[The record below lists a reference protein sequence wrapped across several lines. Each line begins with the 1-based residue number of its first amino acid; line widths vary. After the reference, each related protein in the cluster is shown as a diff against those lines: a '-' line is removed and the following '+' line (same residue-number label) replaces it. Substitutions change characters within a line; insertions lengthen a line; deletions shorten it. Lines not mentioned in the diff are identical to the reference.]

1 MNKKI
6 LILISIISLIVPIVS
21 MSQDTNAISVR
32 TKLLAGNVHML
43 DCVGDFGGGNVAAS
57 VGEDGVLLVDAMFK
71 VMNPKLTAA
80 IATLSSKPIRI
91 VVNTHFHGDHV
102 EGSEIFSSNA
112 IVIAHEN
119 LAKRFA
125 KATPPRSYPI
135 VTFKDTLT
143 IRFNGDVVR
152 LIHVPDAHTDT
163 DVIVYFEKSKVLHL
177 GDIFFFGMFPAVY
190 TEGGGN
196 IRNMV
201 ASLDKIL
208 VSFPPETKVIPGH
221 GDPASM
227 EDLKKYVAMLKETI
241 AFVEAGIKS
250 KRTLTDLQSDPI
262 MIKYKGLSEGGAQTT
277 PQYVGM
283 LYKLLK

>member
-1 MNKKI
+1 MNRKF
-6 LILISIISLIVPIVS
+6 LILISTVSLIAPIISV
-21 MSQDTNAISVR
+21 SQDMNAISVR
-32 TKLLAGNVHML
+32 TRLLAGNVYML

-57 VGEDGVLLVDAMFK
+57 VGEDGILLVDAMYK

-80 IATLSSKPIRI
+80 LATLSSKPIRI
-91 VVNTHFHGDHV
+91 VANSHFHGDHV
-102 EGSEIFSSNA
+102 EGSEIFSANA
-112 IVIAHEN
+112 MVIGHEN

-125 KATPPRSYPI
+125 KATPPRNYPM
-135 VTFKDTLT
+135 VTFKDSLT
-143 IRFNGDVVR
+143 IRFNGEVVR
-152 LIHVPDAHTDT
+152 LIHVPNAHTDT
-163 DVIVYFEKSKVLHL
+163 DVIVYFEKSKLLHL

-208 VSFPPETKVIPGH
+208 MSFPAETKVIPGH
-221 GDPASM
+221 GEPASM

-241 AFVEAGIKS
+241 SFVETGIKE
-250 KRTLTDLQSDPI
+250 KRSLTDLQSDPI
-262 MIKYKGLSEGGAQTT
+262 MIKYKGLSDGGAQTT